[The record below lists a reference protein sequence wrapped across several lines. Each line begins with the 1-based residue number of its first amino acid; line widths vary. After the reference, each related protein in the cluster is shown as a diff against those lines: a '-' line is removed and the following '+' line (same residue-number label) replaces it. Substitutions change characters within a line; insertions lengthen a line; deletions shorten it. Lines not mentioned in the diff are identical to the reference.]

1 MDEHISTTKNE
12 QLKGEA
18 QDDLYEDIWNTIVEK
33 DKDGEATDTASDHVK
48 MKIINFGYAVE
59 QSLMETIDT
68 GGIVNDDTLALV
80 EVICLLFTDSISF
93 DDNEEE
99 TYDSDL

>member
-1 MDEHISTTKNE
+1 
-12 QLKGEA
+12 
-18 QDDLYEDIWNTIVEK
+18 
-33 DKDGEATDTASDHVK
+33 

-59 QSLMETIDT
+59 QSSMETIDT
-68 GGIVNDDTLALV
+68 GGIVNDDIPALA

-99 TYDSDL
+99 TYNGDLGFG